1 MKRSTINK
9 AVQSAT
15 SFLKKNHWELPPNP
29 RWDVTDFGLGDFRKY
44 GLVLINL
51 AEEKEYCEKLMYAQQ
66 GMITPSHTHKLKK
79 EDIIVRNGKLAIK
92 VWKGQPG
99 GDDKNQDFELKINGE
114 FRKVQSSEIIELI
127 SGERVTLVP
136 GIYHEFW
143 PVSEECII
151 GEVSTDN
158 DDINDNVFINP
169 DIGRFSKIEEDEP
182 AIVKLV
188 SD

>member
-1 MKRSTINK
+1 MKRSEINK

-15 SFLKKNHWELPPNP
+15 RFFNENLWALPPNP
-29 RWDVTDFGLGDFRKY
+29 RWDITDFGLGDFRKF

-51 AEEKEYCEKLMYAQQ
+51 AEEKEYCEKLMYAQK
-66 GMITPSHTHKLKK
+66 GMVTPCHTHRLKK
-79 EDIIVRNGKLAIK
+79 EDIIVRNGKLAIR
-92 VWKGQPG
+92 VWMGQPG
-99 GDDKNQDFELKINGE
+99 GHDKDQLFEIKINGVIK
-114 FRKVQSSEIIELI
+114 KVHSPEIIELV

-143 PVSEECII
+143 PVTEECII
-151 GEVSTDN
+151 GEVSTAN
-158 DDINDNVFINP
+158 DDINDNIFTNP
-169 DIGRFSKIEEDEP
+169 EVGRFSRIEEDEP